1 MTPSGS
7 VLVVSRHGG
16 YALELRRA
24 GLIVTESKGLDVGTL
39 TEPLS
44 ACVLDA
50 VAGDSPAPA
59 GWDRLLP
66 VLTADDAPPVLA
78 VVSRQPPQWL
88 EELGAR
94 ALLVSAPI
102 SGRELAARV
111 AASAGAA
118 APIVEPVRQ
127 PDRDDAPEPDVP
139 ELELPEAE
147 LPEPDVPEAE
157 VTESDVPE
165 HDRPA
170 DLVPAQ
176 VIDLTD
182 EMDRD
187 DALAVRRAVAVGRQR
202 SGPSDTSAS
211 RGLSMPLRMARLDEV
226 VDRLVDCLHGVTT
239 LRGACEDLADMVDEQ
254 LGADVAVLVS
264 RKPDAPWSVLAG
276 VGLRPLEWRPV
287 PRDPQVLSLLSA
299 KRPILR
305 VEASD
310 DVRQSAADLPCASR
324 SHLLVARHP
333 AVDVLVIAGRE
344 QGSFTRDD
352 VRTLGQLLEGTGGW
366 DDALTLCALAERLLP
381 YLDA

>member
-1 MTPSGS
+1 MTSGS
-7 VLVVSRHGG
+7 VLVVSRHGA

-24 GLIVTESKGLDVGTL
+24 GLIVTESKGLDVGAL

-59 GWDRLLP
+59 GWDQLLS
-66 VLTADDAPPVLA
+66 VLTSDDAPPVLA

-111 AASAGAA
+111 AASAGSSAA
-118 APIVEPVRQ
+118 VAEPARPADHSV
-127 PDRDDAPEPDVP
+127 PEHDVP
-139 ELELPEAE
+139 EAD
-147 LPEPDVPEAE
+147 LPEPDVAEA
-157 VTESDVPE
+157 DP
-165 HDRPA
+165 
-170 DLVPAQ
+170 VPAQ

-182 EMDRD
+182 EMARD
-187 DALAVRRAVAVGRQR
+187 EALAVRRSVAVGRQR
-202 SGPSDTSAS
+202 TGPSEPPAP

-226 VDRLVDCLHGVTT
+226 VDRLVGCLHGVST
-239 LRGACEDLADMVDEQ
+239 LRAVCEDLADLVDEK
-254 LGADVAVLVS
+254 LDADVAVLVR
-264 RKPDAPWSVLAG
+264 RKPDAAWSVLAG

-287 PRDPQVLSLLSA
+287 PHDPEVLSLLSP

-310 DVRQSAADLPCASR
+310 DVRLSAADLPCASR
-324 SHLLVARHP
+324 SHLLIARYP
-333 AVDVLVIAGRE
+333 KVDVVVVAGRE
-344 QGSFTRDD
+344 EASFTRDD
-352 VRTLGQLLEGTGGW
+352 VRAFGKLLESTGGW
-366 DDALTLCALAERLLP
+366 EDALTLCALAETLLP